1 MALTSSFTYDDVP
14 GKMQMTYD
22 KAHSWDEWNATKMGV
37 SGGMIHWGPQ
47 TINKYFF
54 ESRVSHL
61 SKKVFQNLIFSIF

>member
-1 MALTSSFTYDDVP
+1 MMALTSSVMSDDVP
-14 GKMQMTYD
+14 GQMQMTDD

-54 ESRVSHL
+54 GKYCIDQESPTSVR
-61 SKKVFQNLIFSIF
+61 